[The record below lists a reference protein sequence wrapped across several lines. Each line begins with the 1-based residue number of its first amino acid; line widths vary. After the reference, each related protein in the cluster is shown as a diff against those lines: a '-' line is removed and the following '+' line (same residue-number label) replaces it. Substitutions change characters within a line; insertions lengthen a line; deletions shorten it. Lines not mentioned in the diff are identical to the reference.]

1 MPKHFRNGRSKHP
14 EGQFTPLP
22 YSMTQSE
29 AWRSLSGN
37 ALKLLIELCTGFYG
51 TNNGDLSVG
60 LDRAARL
67 LWIGKSSVSRAYAE
81 LEEKGFIRKV
91 KSGSWIKG
99 QATTWRVTFLPH
111 RKEHKTNEWRQWK
124 PDEDQMKQRRPWGD
138 RKQKALD
145 KFKRLYG
152 SKTFLGTDAEPKGSI

>member
-1 MPKHFRNGRSKHP
+1 MSKHLPNGRSKNP
-14 EGQFTPLP
+14 ISQFTPLP
-22 YSMTQSE
+22 YTMTHSE

-51 TNNGDLSVG
+51 TNNGDLSLG

-81 LEEKGFIRKV
+81 LEEKGFVRKV
-91 KSGSWIKG
+91 KPGSWVKG
-99 QATTWRVTFLPH
+99 MATTWRVTFLPH

-124 PDEDQMKQRRPWGD
+124 PDEDRKKTRHPWGD
-138 RKQKALD
+138 KKQKALD
-145 KFKRLYG
+145 KFKLSYP
-152 SKTFLGTDAEPKGSI
+152 SKTFLGADTEPKASI